1 MVVISQPHKLTTRL
15 SHFVLSAPE
24 SNKCVGDDTKGAA
37 RRSPNY
43 IRKTKKYVLWNA
55 INCFLTQNFTKIGQS
70 AAELWP
76 KIFNDMKHRAVS
88 LWRVNRLRFH
98 VTSSVYVCKHY
109 FSNHVLF
116 VKVILSVIV
125 KFSAKSLRPIH
136 LTSPK
141 ADVCRPRTVLTVG
154 WFITAVRTV
163 TTSITPACDVNAQSW
178 QVAAK
183 LVSSTL

>member
-1 MVVISQPHKLTTRL
+1 MCRRRHER
-15 SHFVLSAPE
+15 
-24 SNKCVGDDTKGAA
+24 
-37 RRSPNY
+37 RRSPKPNY

-141 ADVCRPRTVLTVG
+141 ADVCRSICYIDHAPCWQLVG
-154 WFITAVRTV
+154 
-163 TTSITPACDVNAQSW
+163 SSLLSGQSRRPSH
-178 QVAAK
+178 QRAM
-183 LVSSTL
+183 STHSPDR